1 MPSLVSG
8 FARLTNK
15 AHVVGNRPL
24 VKFNAPVAGV
34 CARLEGWV
42 AGVQVTPH
50 NR

>member
-8 FARLTNK
+8 IARLSNK
-15 AHVVGNRPL
+15 AHVVVNRPL
-24 VKFNAPVAGV
+24 VQFNAPVAGV

-42 AGVQVTPH
+42 AGVEIPPY